1 MKIYVMVDI
10 EGISGVYCRE
20 QVVPSESRFA
30 EGRRFLTEDI
40 NACVAGLRD
49 AGVDYIVVHDCHGG
63 SYSLNWRD
71 VSPEADGYICGA
83 IGDRRFVDLQEF
95 DGIILLGY
103 HAMAGTPEAVLEH
116 TYSSKSVQNMYLNG
130 NKVGEFAV
138 DAAIAGE
145 YGVPVIMV
153 SGDDKICAEAEQLLP
168 GVVTAEVKKGLSC
181 FGAQLLP
188 PEKAHKLI
196 HDKAMEAVQKLPA
209 LKPYKIAAPVECRME
224 MVERNCL
231 PKTLAKPYVRVVDGH
246 TFELTADSVEQAL
259 AYAFWF

>member
-10 EGISGVYCRE
+10 EGISGIYCSE
-20 QVVPSESRFA
+20 QVLPGESRFA
-30 EGRRFLTEDI
+30 EGRRYLTEDI

-49 AGVDYIVVHDCHGG
+49 AGVDEIIVHDCHGG
-63 SYSLNWRD
+63 SYSLNWAD
-71 VSPEADGYICGA
+71 VAPEADGYICGDV
-83 IGDRRFVDLQEF
+83 GNRRFVDLQEF
-95 DGIILLGY
+95 DGVVLLGY

-145 YGVPVIMV
+145 YGVPVMMV
-153 SGDDKICAEAEQLLP
+153 SGDDKVCAEAEQLLP
-168 GVVTAEVKKGLSC
+168 DVVTAEVKKGLSC

-196 HDKAMEAVQKLPA
+196 HDKAMEAVQKLHT
-209 LKPYKIAAPVECRME
+209 LKPYRIAAPVECRME
-224 MVERNCL
+224 MVERNRL
-231 PKTLAKPYVRVVDGH
+231 PKTLAKPYIRVVDGR

>member
-10 EGISGVYCRE
+10 EGISGVYCQE
-20 QVVPSESRFA
+20 QVVPGENRFH
-30 EGRRFLTEDI
+30 EGRQFLTEDI

-63 SYSLNWRD
+63 SYSLNWAD

-83 IGDRRFVDLQEF
+83 VGDRRFVNLQDF

-103 HAMAGTPEAVLEH
+103 HAMAGTREAVLEH
-116 TYSSKSVQNMYLNG
+116 TYSSKSIQNMYLNG
-130 NKVGEFAV
+130 KAVGEVAV

-153 SGDDKICAEAEQLLP
+153 SGDDKVCAEAEQLLP

-188 PEKAHKLI
+188 PRKAHALI
-196 HDKAMEAVQKLPA
+196 REKAMEAVQKLSA
-209 LKPYKIAAPVECRME
+209 LKPYVIPAPIECTVE
-224 MVERNCL
+224 MVERNRL
-231 PKTLAKPYVRVVDGH
+231 PNTAAKPYIRIVDGH
-246 TFELTADSVEQAL
+246 TYELTADTVEQAL
-259 AYAFWF
+259 AYALW

>member
-20 QVVPSESRFA
+20 QVIPTESRFQ

-40 NACVAGLRD
+40 NACVSGLRD
-49 AGVDYIVVHDCHGG
+49 AGVEHIVVHDCHGG
-63 SYSLNWRD
+63 SYSLNWAD
-71 VSPEADGYICGA
+71 VSPEADGYVCGA
-83 IGDRRFVDLQEF
+83 IGSRRFADLQGF

-103 HAMAGTPEAVLEH
+103 HAKAGTPEAVLEH
-116 TYSSKSVQNMYLNG
+116 TFSSKDVQNMYLNG
-130 NKVGEFAV
+130 VAVGETAV

-153 SGDDKICAEAEQLLP
+153 SGDDKVCAEARQLLP
-168 GVVTAEVKKGLSC
+168 DVVTAEVKKGLSC

-188 PEKAHKLI
+188 PQKAHQLI
-196 HDKAMEAVQKLPA
+196 HDKAMEAVQTLQNR
-209 LKPYKIAAPVECRME
+209 KPYVIPAPVECRME
-224 MVERNCL
+224 MVERNRL
-231 PKTLAKPYVRVVDGH
+231 PNTMAKPYIRIVDGH

>member
-20 QVVPSESRFA
+20 QVLPSESRFT
-30 EGRRFLTEDI
+30 EGRKFLTEDI

-63 SYSLNWRD
+63 SYSLNWAD
-71 VSPEADGYICGA
+71 VCPEADGYVCGA
-83 IGDRRFVDLQEF
+83 IGSRRYVDLQDF
-95 DGIILLGY
+95 DGVILLGY
-103 HAMAGTPEAVLEH
+103 HAMAGTAEAVLEH

-130 NKVGEFAV
+130 VAVGETTV

-153 SGDDKICAEAEQLLP
+153 SGDDKVCAEAQKLLP
-168 GVVTAEVKKGLSC
+168 GVVTAQVKKGLSC

-188 PEKAHKLI
+188 PQKAHQLI
-196 HDKAMEAVQKLPA
+196 HDKAMEAVKKLPER
-209 LKPYKIAAPVECRME
+209 KPFVVSAPVECRIE
-224 MVERNCL
+224 MVERTVL
-231 PKTLAKPYVRVVDGH
+231 PNTLAKPYIRLLDGRI
-246 TFELTADSVEQAL
+246 FELTADSVEQAL
-259 AYAFWF
+259 AYAFW

>member
-10 EGISGVYCRE
+10 EGISGVYCSE
-20 QVVPSESRFA
+20 QVNPAGGRFA
-30 EGRRFLTEDI
+30 EGRKFMTDDI
-40 NACVAGLRD
+40 NACVSGLRD
-49 AGVDYIVVHDCHGG
+49 AGADYIVVHDCHGG
-63 SYSLNWRD
+63 SYSLNWAD
-71 VSPEADGYICGA
+71 ASAKADGYICGD
-83 IGDRRFVDLQEF
+83 IGNRRFVELQEF
-95 DGIILLGY
+95 DGIVLLGY

-130 NKVGEFAV
+130 EKVGEFAV

-153 SGDDKICAEAEQLLP
+153 SGDDKLCAEAKRFLP
-168 GVVTAEVKKGLSC
+168 DVVTAEVKKGLSC

-209 LKPYKIAAPVECRME
+209 QKPYNIPAPVECRME

-231 PKTLAKPYVRVVDGH
+231 PKTLAKPYIRIVDGR